1 MRSFSQW
8 LGIDKDTGT
17 IFAQG
22 AELPA
27 DNLRRWSIDDERAW
41 PLAKTKLPPDMV
53 LVSSADE
60 KATYCYGVHRKEAER
75 AKLLPAQ

>member
-1 MRSFSQW
+1 MRSFSDW

-22 AELPA
+22 AELPT
-27 DNLRRWSIDDERAW
+27 DNLRRWSVDDERTW
-41 PLAKTKLPPDMV
+41 PQAKTKLPPDMV
-53 LVSSADE
+53 LVSASDAR
-60 KATYCYGVHRKEAER
+60 ATYCYAVKRKEAER